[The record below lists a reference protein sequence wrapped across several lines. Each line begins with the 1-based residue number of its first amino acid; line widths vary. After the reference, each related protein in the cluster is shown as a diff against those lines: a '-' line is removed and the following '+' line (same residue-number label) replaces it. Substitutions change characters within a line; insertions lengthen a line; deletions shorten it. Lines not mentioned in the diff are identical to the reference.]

1 MGLSFD
7 IGNGNNW
14 ASRYEDSLQGSP
26 APVPGNY
33 LPIPEQTIPFTFT
46 SQLLAISATSSTA
59 KSTWK
64 TAGWIWQRVLVN
76 IGTGSTV
83 PNALAQ
89 RKYKFYL
96 DKLTVLT
103 IPKLASEY
111 ALSISIPRWLQDL
124 DLKIY
129 EYTGE
134 IIDSN
139 EQKLDLILTDLAAL
153 IANSDGENGGNGEV
167 LNIQQKIVTTY
178 FTNFL

>member
-14 ASRYEDSLQGSP
+14 VSRYENSLQGAP

-33 LPIPEQTIPFTFT
+33 LPIPDLVIPITFT
-46 SQLLAISATSSTA
+46 GQLLAISASSTTA

-64 TAGWIWQRVLVN
+64 TAGWLWQRVLVN
-76 IGTGSTV
+76 IGTGATS
-83 PNALAQ
+83 PNALSQ

-96 DKLTVLT
+96 DKLTILT

-111 ALSISIPRWLQDL
+111 ALSISIPQWIQDL
-124 DLKIY
+124 DLEIY

-139 EQKLDLILTDLAAL
+139 EQKLDLILSDLATL
-153 IANSDGENGGNGEV
+153 IANFGEGSGGKVEV

>member
-1 MGLSFD
+1 MGLVFD
-7 IGNGNNW
+7 VGNGNNW
-14 ASRYEDSLQGSP
+14 VSRYSNNLQGAP

-33 LPIPEQTIPFTFT
+33 KPIPDLFIPITFT
-46 SQLLAISATSSTA
+46 GQLLAISASSSTA
-59 KSTWK
+59 KDTWK

-83 PNALAQ
+83 PNATVQ

-96 DKLTVLT
+96 EQLTVLT

-111 ALSISIPRWLQDL
+111 ALSLSIPYWLSQL
-124 DLKIY
+124 SFEIY

-134 IIDSN
+134 VIDTTDLKLDQVLADLASCIAN
-139 EQKLDLILTDLAAL
+139 GGGGSGGSGETLTTEQKTVI
-153 IANSDGENGGNGEV
+153 
-167 LNIQQKIVTTY
+167 TY